1 MDSAITQTLIGK
13 GHQGAV
19 YRVSEDQCVKI
30 YGKTEHAKQEKD
42 GSFIKSRLT
51 FYPESL

>member
-19 YRVSEDQCVKI
+19 YRVSEDQCVKL
-30 YGKTEHAKQEKD
+30 YGKTEHADQKK
-42 GSFIKSRLT
+42 GSLIKSRLA